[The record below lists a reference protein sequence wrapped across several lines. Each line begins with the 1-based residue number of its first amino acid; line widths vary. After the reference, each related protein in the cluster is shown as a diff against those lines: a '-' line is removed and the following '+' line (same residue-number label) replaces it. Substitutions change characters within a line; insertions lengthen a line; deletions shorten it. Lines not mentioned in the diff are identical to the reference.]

1 MREEIIELLGKEKRA
16 LSATEICDKLNLNTA
31 GELKKLLDNLRILEE
46 GYTVYRSNKDKYM
59 LFENSHL
66 LKGRLSVNKK
76 GFGFVIVD
84 GRDEDIY
91 IDAKNMNGALNNDLV
106 VVEELKGQNGK
117 KTEGRVVKVLKKENN
132 LIVGEYKIIDGNPH
146 FIPDD
151 KKLRME
157 IILDNKDLDDLVDGH
172 KIQVSIVKEMGK
184 YKYLGEVVKIIGHK
198 NDPGVDILSIIYD
211 HGINDTFTDE
221 VMEEVNALPSEVLDS
236 DRKGRKDL
244 TDMTIFTIDGDDT
257 KDIDDAISISKKG
270 ENYILGVH
278 IADVSYYVKEGTALY
293 KEAYSRGT
301 SVYLVD
307 RVVPMLPHKLSNGIC
322 SLNPNVDRLAI
333 SCIMEITPNGK
344 IVSHDIFESVIRSRI
359 QMTYKK
365 VNKILNDEE
374 TPEGYEPFKDDLK
387 LMWELAKILRK
398 EKLARGYLDF
408 DVDEP
413 KILVDENCKPYDVV
427 LRERG
432 KGENMIEDF
441 MIAAN
446 ETVAEHVFYMGLPF
460 VYRVHEVPDN
470 EKVEEFLNSIS
481 MLGYHIVGDRNFVY
495 PKSMKKIL
503 DQLRDKEGF
512 EILSTLLLRC
522 MKKAVY
528 KPENLGHYGLASKC
542 YTHFTSPIRRFPDTT
557 VHNLLRK
564 YIFNE
569 PNDKELNR
577 LIEYWDENLPA
588 LCDHASEKERDSI
601 DCERDVE
608 SMKMAEYM
616 ESHIGEEY
624 DGTISSVM
632 NFGLFVQL
640 DNMIEGLV
648 HISEI
653 KGDYYTFDET
663 THTLRGEKK
672 GKMYKLG
679 QKVRVVVTNA
689 SKENSTID
697 FNLVEGNKNGNNKQ
711 KS

>member
-481 MLGYHIVGDRNFVY
+481 MLGYHVVGDRNFVY

-564 YIFNE
+564 YIFNA

-577 LIEYWDENLPA
+577 LIEYWEENLPA

>member
-1 MREEIIELLGKEKRA
+1 
-16 LSATEICDKLNLNTA
+16 
-31 GELKKLLDNLRILEE
+31 
-46 GYTVYRSNKDKYM
+46 
-59 LFENSHL
+59 
-66 LKGRLSVNKK
+66 
-76 GFGFVIVD
+76 
-84 GRDEDIY
+84 
-91 IDAKNMNGALNNDLV
+91 
-106 VVEELKGQNGK
+106 
-117 KTEGRVVKVLKKENN
+117 
-132 LIVGEYKIIDGNPH
+132 
-146 FIPDD
+146 
-151 KKLRME
+151 
-157 IILDNKDLDDLVDGH
+157 
-172 KIQVSIVKEMGK
+172 
-184 YKYLGEVVKIIGHK
+184 
-198 NDPGVDILSIIYD
+198 
-211 HGINDTFTDE
+211 
-221 VMEEVNALPSEVLDS
+221 
-236 DRKGRKDL
+236 
-244 TDMTIFTIDGDDT
+244 
-257 KDIDDAISISKKG
+257 
-270 ENYILGVH
+270 
-278 IADVSYYVKEGTALY
+278 
-293 KEAYSRGT
+293 
-301 SVYLVD
+301 
-307 RVVPMLPHKLSNGIC
+307 MLPHKLSNGIC

-470 EKVEEFLNSIS
+470 EKVEGFLNSIS

-577 LIEYWDENLPA
+577 LIEYWEENLPA

-711 KS
+711 ES

>member
-31 GELKKLLDNLRILEE
+31 GELKKLLDDLRILEE

-211 HGINDTFTDE
+211 HGINDVFTDE

-481 MLGYHIVGDRNFVY
+481 MLGYHVVGDRNFVY

-564 YIFNE
+564 YIFSE

-577 LIEYWDENLPA
+577 LIEYWEENLPA

>member
-1 MREEIIELLGKEKRA
+1 
-16 LSATEICDKLNLNTA
+16 
-31 GELKKLLDNLRILEE
+31 
-46 GYTVYRSNKDKYM
+46 
-59 LFENSHL
+59 
-66 LKGRLSVNKK
+66 
-76 GFGFVIVD
+76 
-84 GRDEDIY
+84 
-91 IDAKNMNGALNNDLV
+91 
-106 VVEELKGQNGK
+106 
-117 KTEGRVVKVLKKENN
+117 
-132 LIVGEYKIIDGNPH
+132 
-146 FIPDD
+146 
-151 KKLRME
+151 ME

-481 MLGYHIVGDRNFVY
+481 MLGYHVVGDRNFVY

-577 LIEYWDENLPA
+577 LIEYWEENLPA